1 MDNRNT
7 NSFVSIFNA
16 WQIVT
21 SLVSA
26 ILSSAVV
33 IYGYKVG
40 EEGAKSLWVAGV
52 GVISTILV
60 LFCGCLIAVKV
71 MSAIN
76 EVKRKEELVRKDI
89 EGKKDLAEAR
99 LKAEKAMAFDYKMYA
114 PITSKSVLAL
124 LQNYGWDL
132 DKMHNSD
139 VKLIEARE
147 PNYISLEKL
156 LDNKTM
162 YGTDFLCLP
171 VRSDE
176 KWGKCIIQVSFIP
189 IDEGGNIPLILRMP
203 NAHSRDA
210 VIHGQNSYEAKFT
223 FVSFSPV
230 PICYETSFDF
240 ARCYNREVPNRVARS
255 EFDFEEVGCTMKFE
269 SDHSE
274 RRIYL
279 FYVVKVRYKNVRF
292 IDDKNLLNIEEVN
305 RLFALNPG
313 SKPEEIKYFR
323 KDHDVI
329 IAAAKP
335 EDIYNALSKDGNK
348 ESLPEYLKRL
358 FENSD
363 FVVKSKQ
370 RDLDTNTDVIF
381 EDHFDL
387 SNGSL
392 GKVELAHIQRM
403 RV

>member
-1 MDNRNT
+1 MDNKNT

-33 IYGYKVG
+33 FYGYKVG

-89 EGKKDLAEAR
+89 EGKQVFAEAR

-124 LQNYGWDL
+124 LQNYRWDL

-139 VKLIEARE
+139 VKFIEARE
-147 PNYISLEKL
+147 ANYISLEKL
-156 LDNKTM
+156 LTNTT
-162 YGTDFLCLP
+162 YGADFLCLP

-210 VIHGQNSYEAKFT
+210 VIRGQNSYEAKFT

-230 PICYETSFDF
+230 PICYGTSFDF
-240 ARCYNREVPNRVARS
+240 ARCYNREVPNRVAQS
-255 EFDFEEVGCTMKFE
+255 EFDFEEVGCTMKYE
-269 SDHSE
+269 SDYAE

-279 FYVVKVRYKNVRF
+279 FYVVKVKYKNIRF
-292 IDDKNLLNIEEVN
+292 IDEQNSLNIDEVN

-313 SKPEEIKYFR
+313 SKPEELKYFR

-335 EDIYNALSKDGNK
+335 ADIYNALSKEGNK

-358 FENSD
+358 FEDSD